1 MLLIVMTSTV
11 SNLEYAD
18 TLIANYDLDNDSTVY
33 RCVPHM
39 HIYIHTYV
47 CMFLCAC
54 VCCIV
59 GIID

>member
-1 MLLIVMTSTV
+1 MTSTV

-47 CMFLCAC
+47 CMFLCVC
-54 VCCIV
+54 VCVCAV
-59 GIID
+59 